1 MIIFDGILISYLYSS
16 LNFPYR
22 FFWNIRVEDVDRSIG
37 NDVETIKGTRKLHS
51 IKTKLSTNVF
61 ALDKRKYYCFC
72 HVCID
77 NTKSIDVCENK
88 MYVKYWQHT

>member
-22 FFWNIRVEDVDRSIG
+22 FFWHIGVKDVDISIG

-51 IKTKLSTNVF
+51 IKTKSSRNVF
-61 ALDKRKYYCFC
+61 ALDKRKYSCFL
-72 HVCID
+72 
-77 NTKSIDVCENK
+77 
-88 MYVKYWQHT
+88 MFA